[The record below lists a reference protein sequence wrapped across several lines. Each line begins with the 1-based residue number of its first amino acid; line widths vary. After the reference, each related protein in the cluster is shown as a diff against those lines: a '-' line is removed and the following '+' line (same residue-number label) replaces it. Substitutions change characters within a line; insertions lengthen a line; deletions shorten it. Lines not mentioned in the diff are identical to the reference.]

1 MSSLAQQLSAN
12 QQLGQVPLQ
21 ALPQQQWAPDPKI
34 ERPRMMFT
42 GETAGKFDAYESGV
56 RLWAVAVQLYRLPP
70 TPMNMLSLV
79 LQSLAGT
86 AGDLVTQH
94 MLANPGCFQTYMDL
108 LNFLRAHYAKEP
120 DCSYVHWILSHTQ
133 QNSVQLFNNSFRKAS
148 ERLKKLST
156 DELLSLLYQSQLH
169 PEVLDNMPS
178 RGQAVPL
185 NNVMQEANNACTL
198 LQSNNAAYSKFVKSG
213 QMWWT
218 PTTPFWNPQKNNQP
232 SRQHE
237 KKTPSGPMMKEI
249 ADPNKKKEKSNV
261 CRNCWDKNNI
271 HEAIDCTKDCSR
283 RRCKGQAAHLP
294 KNCPYNT

>member
-1 MSSLAQQLSAN
+1 VNPFAQPLFAN
-12 QQLGQVPLQ
+12 QPFGQGQ
-21 ALPQQQWAPDPKI
+21 PQYAPDPKI
-34 ERPRMMFT
+34 ERPQMMFT

-70 TPMNMLSLV
+70 TPLTMVSLV
-79 LQSLAGT
+79 LQSLSGT

-94 MLANPGCFQTYMDL
+94 MMANQGCFQTYTDL
-108 LNFLRAHYAKEP
+108 LNFLRSHYAKEP

-169 PEVLDNMPS
+169 PDVLDNMPS
-178 RGQAVPL
+178 RGQAVSL
-185 NNVMQEANNACTL
+185 NNIMQEANNACTL

-218 PTTPFWNPQKNNQP
+218 PTTPFWNPQKNNQ
-232 SRQHE
+232 SKQE
-237 KKTPSGPMMKEI
+237 KKTPSGPMVKEVS
-249 ADPNKKKEKSNV
+249 DPGKKKEKSNV
-261 CRNCWDKNNI
+261 CRNCWDKTNI